1 MVNMDG
7 LDHKIILDIIHLQE
21 VNNNNNT
28 ITIVDMVIITITTTI
43 ITITII
49 QTINK
54 TDVNEVTVEVEEIL
68 MPEVDKEVDRG
79 IVT

>member
-21 VNNNNNT
+21 VNNNNNNT

-49 QTINK
+49 HNK
-54 TDVNEVTVEVEEIL
+54 TDVNEVTVEVEEIP